1 MYKNIA
7 FWSGNCAVGH
17 AQGRPSLMSALGQ
30 KQTLAQVSVMSALP
44 PKADIGTQ
52 SWDVRYVPK
61 ADILHC
67 SKERRHSI
75 TSSARASS
83 CGGTVVPNSFA
94 VLRLMTSS
102 SFVG

>member
-1 MYKNIA
+1 
-7 FWSGNCAVGH
+7 
-17 AQGRPSLMSALGQ
+17 
-30 KQTLAQVSVMSALP
+30 MSALP
-44 PKADIGTQ
+44 PKADIRVRR
-52 SWDVRYVPK
+52 SDVCFVAE

-83 CGGTVVPNSFA
+83 CGRTVIPNSFA

-102 SFVG
+102 SFVGCMTGKIGGLGPIEDLPSIDTGLPIHLA